1 MAYNVGDKVRCTGN
15 LATASG
21 TPTNSTDV
29 YGWVRNPSGTTTVY
43 HYGVNTELVKSGVG
57 VYYIDVDLSI
67 VGHWYYGFYSTGTAQ
82 AASVDKTFY
91 VERSKRG

>member
-15 LATASG
+15 LATTGG

-29 YGWVRNPSGTTTVY
+29 YGWVRNPSGTVTTY
-43 HYGVNTELVKSGVG
+43 HYGVGNELVKSAVG
-57 VYYIDVDLSI
+57 VYYFDVDINAS
-67 VGHWYYGFYSTGTAQ
+67 GRWYYGFYSTGTAQ
-82 AASVDKTFY
+82 AASVDKVLI